1 MIQKNIDYDK
11 FKDTDFTVEDTKVK
25 SEKRTIKKSSYKSK
39 GFLPFI
45 FDLINNKKLRNKILI
60 TIFIII
66 LYRLLASVPLPG
78 VDMKVFEQ
86 SLGGQSASEL
96 SYFFLIFTGTNLE
109 TPSIVGLGLAA
120 YINASIIM
128 QLLTPVIPKLQELS
142 KDGARGQ
149 QVINK
154 ISRYLTLPFS
164 FLYSSMYLLIISRTD
179 FSQTGAGEY
188 LIPHAAGSD
197 WPSAMRI
204 IFMALTL
211 TAGTMLLMWLA
222 EAITE
227 NGIGNGTSII
237 IAIGIISSLPSLLTQ
252 DFSQVDFGGI
262 VSEILR
268 GNFSL
273 LAGSQFLSLIAIIVG
288 LLLLLV
294 LIIFA
299 NESVR
304 NIKIMHT
311 RRTALAD
318 PSQDSSLPIKLT
330 VAGVLP
336 IIFASAFMSVPQLII
351 SFGQNIWQS
360 QSGRLA
366 DFLNMLSSSFFTAAN
381 DNIIDSKDTVYSI
394 VFFSLI
400 VFFGVFYAFITLK
413 PNEIAENLPKQS
425 AYVPGVRPGKETEE
439 YITRVL
445 GRVAFAGAVFL
456 AILAMIPL
464 VARNFLLSTTGANF
478 VILSGL
484 GSTSLLI
491 VVGVVL
497 EISRQYKSFKVT
509 KGYERYT
516 KIS

>member
-11 FKDTDFTVEDTKVK
+11 FNDTSFSVENKK
-25 SEKRTIKKSSYKSK
+25 PKKSNSSTKKHSNKKSI
-39 GFLPFI
+39 FSFI
-45 FDLINNKKLRNKILI
+45 TDIFSNKKLLTKILV
-60 TIFIII
+60 TVFVIII
-66 LYRLLASVPLPG
+66 YRLLASVPLPG
-78 VDMKVFEQ
+78 VDMRVFEQ
-86 SLGGQSASEL
+86 SLGSQSASEL

-149 QVINK
+149 QIINQ

-164 FLYSSMYLLIISRTD
+164 LLYSSMYLLIVSRTD
-179 FSQTGAGEY
+179 FSQSGAGEY
-188 LIPHAAGSD
+188 LIPHAAGSE
-197 WPSAMRI
+197 WPSLMRI
-204 IFMALTL
+204 AFMALTL
-211 TAGTMLLMWLA
+211 TAGTMFLMWLA
-222 EAITE
+222 EVITE

-237 IAIGIISSLPSLLTQ
+237 ISIGIIASLPSLLAQ
-252 DFSQVDFGGI
+252 DFSQVDIGNI
-262 VSEILR
+262 IAEILR

-273 LAGSQFLSLIAIIVG
+273 LAGSQFLSLVAIIVG
-288 LLLLLV
+288 MLLLLL
-294 LIIFA
+294 LIIFM

-336 IIFASAFMSVPQLII
+336 IIFASAFMSVPQLIV

-366 DFLNMLSSSFFTAAN
+366 DFLNSLSNSFFLAAN
-381 DNIIDSKDTVYSI
+381 DSVVDSNDTLYAI
-394 VFFSLI
+394 VFFGLI

-439 YITRVL
+439 YISTVL
-445 GRVAFAGAVFL
+445 ARVALAGGVFL

-464 VARNFLLSTTGANF
+464 IARNFLITTTGANF
-478 VILSGL
+478 VVLSGI

-491 VVGVVL
+491 VVSVIL
-497 EISRQYKSFKVT
+497 EIRRQYISFTVT
-509 KGYERYT
+509 KSYERYA